1 MIAPKRSCS
10 AKLNHHL
17 YLILTLSKETEFKR
31 CNAKELLRRQH
42 WRHKV
47 ICRLDKALRILRLL
61 EKRWKTAKSTELI
74 WWLLDCSLGDTG
86 IPHRASQGCLGWVRY
101 KHHCVLIFQS
111 HIRCPSHS
119 LFTCPKIKVHKR
131 RHSRTATYE
140 GLRGNTTGKNIL
152 QTPGRNWMGAWI
164 QDLTS
169 TLFYK
174 HCSYKKTLKRTD
186 RSENAWESTRKE
198 EMKTKRNPLPCKKG
212 TWETHTIN
220 IKHSRMALKGTT
232 DSKSRGQHS

>member
-31 CNAKELLRRQH
+31 WNAKELLRRQH
-42 WRHKV
+42 WWHKV
-47 ICRLDKALRILRLL
+47 ICRLDKALRTLRLL
-61 EKRWKTAKSTELI
+61 EKRWKTGKSTELI

-86 IPHRASQGCLGWVRY
+86 IPHRASQGCLGWV
-101 KHHCVLIFQS
+101 I
-111 HIRCPSHS
+111 
-119 LFTCPKIKVHKR
+119 KIQTPLCSDLSIPHQVPISFFIHMSKNKSTQEKVQQNC
-131 RHSRTATYE
+131 YIW
-140 GLRGNTTGKNIL
+140 GNTTGKNIL
-152 QTPGRNWMGAWI
+152 QTPGRNWMGGWI

-186 RSENAWESTRKE
+186 RSENAWESTRKG
-198 EMKTKRNPLPCKKG
+198 EMKTKRKPLPCKKG